1 MEKIITWVADDGT
14 EFETEEEC
22 INYENRYKTLE
33 EKVVFISDGK
43 IMKNIIL
50 YQKLRD
56 CDVIIVPDAESAKL
70 LHKAFCDESFESP
83 FYDNDDYRSGIF
95 EYNNGW
101 VNIDEELVILQEKKN
116 KILEILKE
124 E

>member
-1 MEKIITWVADDGT
+1 MKEIKYYIADDGK
-14 EFETEEEC
+14 EFDTKEEC
-22 INYENRYKTLE
+22 IEYENRYKTLE

-43 IMKNIIL
+43 IMKNITL

-56 CDVIIVPDAESAKL
+56 CDVIIVPDAKSSKL
-70 LHKAFCDESFESP
+70 LHKAFCDEGFESP
-83 FYDNDDYRSGIF
+83 FYDNDYYRGIF

-101 VNIDEELVILQEKKN
+101 VNIDEELIILQEKKN